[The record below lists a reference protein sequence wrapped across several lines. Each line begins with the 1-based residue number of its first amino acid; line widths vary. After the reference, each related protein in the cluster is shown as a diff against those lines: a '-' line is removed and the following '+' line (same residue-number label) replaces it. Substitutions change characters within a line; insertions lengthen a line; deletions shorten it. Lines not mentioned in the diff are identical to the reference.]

1 MGKFAAY
8 LNLALAVAWLA
19 LFFTNDA
26 LFVSHEVDLSDHLRG
41 DAFAMAWAGSA
52 ICSRL
57 YIALVNYGVEL
68 RYATAIFVIPSLAV
82 GVLAALA
89 TSSFTSLAW
98 AMVLLDLKI
107 LANALQGKLKVGGVI
122 HALYTVAGVALFM
135 TGESPVMQPGV
146 AFLGDK
152 FRMVWAGWKL
162 YNVYRDDYT
171 PHGHAVCAS
180 LAQYGGPPCPTRVEG
195 VRIACDRVRE
205 RFRQHA
211 PHKKKRCVPMT
222 GKQQCEM
229 VPGGC
234 TN

>member
-8 LNLALAVAWLA
+8 LNAGLALAWLA

-26 LFVSHEVDLSDHLRG
+26 VFVSHETDLSDHLRG

-68 RYATAIFVIPSLAV
+68 RYATAIFCIPSLAV

-98 AMVLLDLKI
+98 AMVLLDFTNMHDTK
-107 LANALQGKLKVGGVI
+107 
-122 HALYTVAGVALFM
+122 T
-135 TGESPVMQPGV
+135 
-146 AFLGDK
+146 
-152 FRMVWAGWKL
+152 

-180 LAQYGGPPCPTRVEG
+180 LAQFGGPPCPTRAEG
-195 VRIACDRVRE
+195 VRIACNRVRE
-205 RFRQHA
+205 EFRKN
-211 PHKKKRCVPMT
+211 PPRRNKRCVPMT
-222 GKQQCEM
+222 GKQRCEL

>member
-8 LNLALAVAWLA
+8 LNAALAAAWLA

-26 LFVSHEVDLSDHLRG
+26 LFVSHEVELSDHLRG

-57 YIALVNYGVEL
+57 YIALVNYGLEL
-68 RYATAIFVIPSLAV
+68 KYATAIFCIPSIGV

-135 TGESPVMQPGV
+135 TGESPVMRPGV
-146 AFLGDK
+146 EFLGDK
-152 FRMVWAGWKL
+152 FRMAWAGWKMCGCFYYAL
-162 YNVYRDDYT
+162 VNLGVDLDLAMVAAMLPYALCDEFAAMD
-171 PHGHAVCAS
+171 GACATAS
-180 LAQYGGPPCPTRVEG
+180 AFV
-195 VRIACDRVRE
+195 CDR
-205 RFRQHA
+205 A
-211 PHKKKRCVPMT
+211 
-222 GKQQCEM
+222 
-229 VPGGC
+229 
-234 TN
+234 

>member
-8 LNLALAVAWLA
+8 LNAALAVAWTA

-98 AMVLLDLKI
+98 AMVLLARREPTAFASRATVSARHFCLP
-107 LANALQGKLKVGGVI
+107 VI
-122 HALYTVAGVALFM
+122 GRHLS
-135 TGESPVMQPGV
+135 SPRT
-146 AFLGDK
+146 A
-152 FRMVWAGWKL
+152 R
-162 YNVYRDDYT
+162 RD
-171 PHGHAVCAS
+171 
-180 LAQYGGPPCPTRVEG
+180 
-195 VRIACDRVRE
+195 ACR
-205 RFRQHA
+205 
-211 PHKKKRCVPMT
+211 
-222 GKQQCEM
+222 
-229 VPGGC
+229 
-234 TN
+234 